1 MYLLWKYQILRSL
14 VFTEPKIS
22 YRYRESRKRYPKSWW
37 FRTVRHPTITT
48 FHKRFYRDGLKI
60 VPKDIGK
67 DLDALALAVWIMDDG
82 SLSKNKIDIST
93 YSFTE
98 KEVQLLQ
105 RVFKENFGLI
115 ANYYRDRNKGYR
127 MYFKISETKKLIS
140 LIKPYIVDCLKYKI
154 NLKTP

>member
-1 MYLLWKYQILRSL
+1 M
-14 VFTEPKIS
+14 
-22 YRYRESRKRYPKSWW
+22 
-37 FRTVRHPTITT
+37 RHPTITT